1 MADKSYRIELG
12 GEAVPDDFYGSVLS
26 LTATE
31 STASA
36 GALRLRLRIDLDD
49 NGVWRLVED
58 ERFDLF
64 QTIKVSIG
72 FSAGKGLAGAL
83 QGLTGGNEK
92 LAPVFDG
99 YITSVAP
106 TFDSEPDNS
115 VLEIHALDTSVL
127 MSLEEKIATWPNLAD
142 SDIAQ
147 QILGGYGVQTKI
159 ESTGTTHQ
167 ENDTTIT
174 QRGADIQFVRTL
186 AQRNGMEFYFETD
199 ASSGNVTAFFQPPQ
213 LDGEPQADLAIQ
225 FGDASNLRSFSARL
239 SGQRPLNVKVQ
250 QVDVKSNSANTAQ
263 AGALKRIKLGEND
276 LGNLEA
282 GTLDRLASPQD
293 AVAQMLLL
301 GPPTSD
307 ATELQ
312 TLAQSVRDE
321 AGWCLFAQ
329 GEINSD
335 AYQAVL
341 RPRRLVLVK
350 GAGKAY
356 SGKYYVTRV
365 VHELTGDGD
374 YTQRFE
380 AVRNARDLDG
390 SESFGE
396 RNPALSIAG
405 V

>member
-1 MADKSYRIELG
+1 MADKTYQIELG
-12 GEAVPDDFYGSVLS
+12 GETVSEDFYGAVLS
-26 LTATE
+26 LAVTE
-31 STASA
+31 SCASA
-36 GALRLRLRIDLDD
+36 GSLRLRLRIDLDD

-64 QTIKVSIG
+64 QKIKVSIG

-83 QGLTGGNEK
+83 QGMTGGNDK

-99 YITSVAP
+99 YITAIAP
-106 TFDSEPDNS
+106 TFDAQPDYS

-127 MSLEEKIATWPNLAD
+127 MSLEEKIAGWPDASD
-142 SDIAQ
+142 SDIARR
-147 QILGGYGVQTKI
+147 ILDGYGVQAKV
-159 ESTGTTHQ
+159 ESTATTHQ
-167 ENDTTIT
+167 ESDTTIM
-174 QRGADIQFVRTL
+174 QRGSDIQFVRTL

-199 ASSGNVTAFFQPPQ
+199 ANSGDVTAFFRPPQ
-213 LDGEPQADLAIQ
+213 LDGEPQPDLAIQ
-225 FGDASNLRSFSARL
+225 FGDASNLRSFAARL
-239 SGQRPLNVKVQ
+239 AGQRPLHVKVQ
-250 QVDVKSNSANTAQ
+250 QVDVKANSANTAQ
-263 AGALKRIKLGEND
+263 AGNLGRIKLGAND
-276 LGNLEA
+276 LSELESS
-282 GTLDRLASPQD
+282 TLEGLANPQD

-312 TLAQSVRDE
+312 TLAQAVRDD
-321 AGWCLFAQ
+321 AGWCIVAQ

-365 VHELTGDGD
+365 VHEITGDGA
-374 YTQRFE
+374 YTQNFE
-380 AVRNARDLDG
+380 AVRNARGLDG
-390 SESFGE
+390 SESFGGTGL
-396 RNPALSIAG
+396 PVSIPG